1 MIDLHAHSTFS
12 DGSLTPEDLVEEACF
27 AGLSGIALTDHDTT
41 DGVPRFLA
49 ACKTRG
55 IAGVPGVEIS
65 VGVSQGTMH
74 MLGYFVDPACPALE
88 EALGH
93 IRCGRTERNTAIVA
107 ALNRLGM
114 PLTMEEASS
123 YADEDVVGR
132 PHIARA
138 MVGKGYVSSTR
149 QAFDRYLGKGK
160 PAYADRFRLSPEES
174 LGVIRTAGGVPV
186 LSHPFT
192 LGLKPDA
199 LRRQVS
205 ELAEKGLAGIEV
217 YYPEHKPDL
226 VAQYKALTEEFDLV
240 MTGGSDFHGT
250 LNPAISLGRGFGGLN
265 VPDILLD
272 RLRERKEALG
282 HSAGGAAA
290 AHEA

>member
-1 MIDLHAHSTFS
+1 M
-12 DGSLTPEDLVEEACF
+12 EEACF

-41 DGVPRFLA
+41 AGVPRFMA
-49 ACKTRG
+49 ACENRG

-65 VGVSQGTMH
+65 VGVSRGTMH
-74 MLGYFVDPACPALE
+74 MLGYFVDPACPVLE

-93 IRCGRTERNTAIVA
+93 IRCGRSERNAQIVA
-107 ALNRLGM
+107 ALCELDM
-114 PLTMEEASS
+114 PLTLEEVAA

-149 QAFDRYLGKGK
+149 EAFDRYLGKRK

-174 LGVIRTAGGVPV
+174 LGVIRAAGGVSV
-186 LSHPFT
+186 LSHPLT
-192 LGLKPDA
+192 LGLGSDA
-199 LRRQVS
+199 LRREVAG
-205 ELAEKGLAGIEV
+205 LAEKGLDGVEV
-217 YYPEHKPDL
+217 YYSEHKPDQ
-226 VAQYKALTEEFDLV
+226 VAQYKALAREFDLV
-240 MTGGSDFHGT
+240 MTGGSDFHGS

-272 RLRERKEALG
+272 ELRQRKNTLDRVV
-282 HSAGGAAA
+282 GGSTARQA
-290 AHEA
+290 